1 MPPVTAERSPLSR
14 VTGADSPV
22 DRRLVDR
29 CDPFDHTAIA
39 RNEIA
44 GVDENQSPICNS
56 TADTPLTVLMSLL
69 LLGSM
74 SRFAHVSVR
83 LSQRGGLGLSA
94 AFGQGL
100 SEICEKQGGHCDP
113 AEDV

>member
-1 MPPVTAERSPLSR
+1 
-14 VTGADSPV
+14 
-22 DRRLVDR
+22 
-29 CDPFDHTAIA
+29 
-39 RNEIA
+39 
-44 GVDENQSPICNS
+44 
-56 TADTPLTVLMSLL
+56 
-69 LLGSM
+69 M

-113 AEDV
+113 AEYV